1 LNKLKFLSNKQAVN
15 AICLGSLCSVS
26 YLAVYFA
33 RNIFGAVTP
42 KMLEQG
48 FTENFIGNASFIYLM
63 CYGVGQLINGRLGD
77 KVKARYMISLGLFL
91 SGITN
96 FVFSQIAA
104 SSPVIAMIV
113 YGMTGYFLSM
123 IYGSITKVVAEN
135 TNLVYASR
143 CSLGYTFASFFGT
156 PMAGVAAAAL
166 VWQGVFISSSVAL
179 IVMATVCF
187 LTFILYEKK
196 GIVKYNQFKAEKKE
210 TGGSVKILIKRHI
223 IKFTLISL
231 ITGIVRTTVV
241 FWIPTYL
248 SQYLGFSSEESASV
262 FTATTFIISFTSF
275 AAIFIYEKL
284 NRNVDKTILIMF
296 SAATL
301 FFALTFLIRQPVL
314 NIIFLIL
321 AIMSSNA
328 SATMLYSVYCP
339 SLRDTGRVSTAT
351 GYLDFISYMSAAIST
366 KLFSNAAVTLGWKSL
381 IAVWGAITL
390 AGVVVALP
398 HKKTVK

>member
-1 LNKLKFLSNKQAVN
+1 
-15 AICLGSLCSVS
+15 
-26 YLAVYFA
+26 
-33 RNIFGAVTP
+33 
-42 KMLEQG
+42 
-48 FTENFIGNASFIYLM
+48 
-63 CYGVGQLINGRLGD
+63 
-77 KVKARYMISLGLFL
+77 
-91 SGITN
+91 
-96 FVFSQIAA
+96 
-104 SSPVIAMIV
+104 
-113 YGMTGYFLSM
+113 
-123 IYGSITKVVAEN
+123 
-135 TNLVYASR
+135 
-143 CSLGYTFASFFGT
+143 
-156 PMAGVAAAAL
+156 
-166 VWQGVFISSSVAL
+166 
-179 IVMATVCF
+179 
-187 LTFILYEKK
+187 
-196 GIVKYNQFKAEKKE
+196 
-210 TGGSVKILIKRHI
+210 
-223 IKFTLISL
+223 
-231 ITGIVRTTVV
+231 V